1 MILLGNSRENPC
13 QLEKRNALTSGKFSH
28 AVQALLVIM
37 TIGTGVVSH
46 PVTYGMDDRETF
58 AKRCGALVV
67 VDDFLLHQLHE
78 LSFSCLLLHAKRGDS
93 LFLTFADG

>member
-13 QLEKRNALTSGKFSH
+13 QLEKRNALTSGKFFH

-46 PVTYGMDDRETF
+46 PVTAWTTGR
-58 AKRCGALVV
+58 
-67 VDDFLLHQLHE
+67 LLQRDVGL
-78 LSFSCLLLHAKRGDS
+78 
-93 LFLTFADG
+93 